1 MMKNLLEKVNETVL
15 ELWTG
20 ILLWGIVCQLIPV
33 WFLKEKADYS
43 LGLWLGILLAGA
55 SAFHM
60 WWALDRGLDRGGAA
74 QGYIR
79 KTAFIRY
86 AVIVVVFAV
95 VMLTRAANPLAVFL
109 GIMGL
114 KAAAYLQPFVHRRL
128 HPDKEGGRG
137 RRLCFRIPLNGTGT
151 PTERTVP
158 KIWKRR
164 R

>member
-1 MMKNLLEKVNETVL
+1 MLRPSIC
-15 ELWTG
+15 G
-20 ILLWGIVCQLIPV
+20 GPSIG
-33 WFLKEKADYS
+33 
-43 LGLWLGILLAGA
+43 
-55 SAFHM
+55 
-60 WWALDRGLDRGGAA
+60 GLDRGGAA

-114 KAAAYLQPFVHRRL
+114 KAAAYLQPFVHRRS
-128 HPDKEGGRG
+128 HPDKEREGEAFVLGDP
-137 RRLCFRIPLNGTGT
+137 PLNGTGT

>member
-1 MMKNLLEKVNETVL
+1 MDGHTAVGDRLSVDPCMVFKGKGGLQS
-15 ELWTG
+15 G
-20 ILLWGIVCQLIPV
+20 IMAGNPAGRC
-33 WFLKEKADYS
+33 F
-43 LGLWLGILLAGA
+43 GLPYVVGPR
-55 SAFHM
+55 S
-60 WWALDRGLDRGGAA
+60 GLDRGGAA

-128 HPDKEGGRG
+128 HPDKEGEGEAFV
-137 RRLCFRIPLNGTGT
+137 LQDPPEWNGHPDGT
-151 PTERTVP
+151 DGAENMEKKEV
-158 KIWKRR
+158 KL
-164 R
+164 